1 MLRFRKRTMIIAF
14 GQVFPLKMREN
25 CWVRLLISAT
35 LQEALVNCSAY
46 RFPKSR
52 LKTVSHGNLFLK
64 SEECAAVLSIR
75 LGQQTLFQRCYSEQ
89 GIHDFAAGYCAAGPN
104 AFVQCDSYES
114 FGFSGSIDAWA
125 CGLLFDVVNID
136 GHNLSFKNLGQDK
149 NGAGWNTANSL
160 FWQCTAAEIECYA
173 PAKDAMN
180 RAYGCWAQFSDGRM
194 GTIKQSCA
202 TPKHF
207 LCSIGGS
214 FAERMQNVPYPAKE
228 YKRHQQSDR

>member
-1 MLRFRKRTMIIAF
+1 
-14 GQVFPLKMREN
+14 MR
-25 CWVRLLISAT
+25 
-35 LQEALVNCSAY
+35 LVNFKHFAGSAVIVQ
-46 RFPKSR
+46 RTGSKI
-52 LKTVSHGNLFLK
+52 TVEDCISK
-64 SEECAAVLSIR
+64 EPVSEIGGMRRCTFHT

-114 FGFSGSIDAWA
+114 LGFSGSIDAWA

-136 GHNLSFKNLGQDK
+136 GHNLTFKNLGQDK

-180 RAYGCWAQFSDGRM
+180 RAYGC
-194 GTIKQSCA
+194 
-202 TPKHF
+202 
-207 LCSIGGS
+207 
-214 FAERMQNVPYPAKE
+214 
-228 YKRHQQSDR
+228 

>member
-1 MLRFRKRTMIIAF
+1 MTLISDYDKRYPKDEDHCWTGISIEDA
-14 GQVFPLKMREN
+14 EN
-25 CWVRLLISAT
+25 CWVRLVNFKHFAGSAVIVQRTGSKITVEDCISK
-35 LQEALVNCSAY
+35 E
-46 RFPKSR
+46 P
-52 LKTVSHGNLFLK
+52 VSEIGGMRRCTFHT
-64 SEECAAVLSIR
+64 

-114 FGFSGSIDAWA
+114 LGFSGSIDAWA

-136 GHNLSFKNLGQDK
+136 GHNLTFKNLGQDK

-180 RAYGCWAQFSDGRM
+180 RAYGCWAQFSGDGEWA
-194 GTIKQSCA
+194 QSNN
-202 TPKHF
+202 HH
-207 LCSIGGS
+207 G
-214 FAERMQNVPYPAKE
+214 Y
-228 YKRHQQSDR
+228 